1 MEALSRYES
10 DKGALNRENES
21 KAKEQK
27 SGDDATIVLALRKL
41 TGSQSKFESLAQE
54 VQRQ

>member
-27 SGDDATIVLALRKL
+27 NGDDATIVLALRKL
-41 TGSQSKFESLAQE
+41 TGS
-54 VQRQ
+54 